1 MLIRFNEK
9 ATTVSMMLDDAIL
22 KYYNPED
29 KTSSF
34 WSTLHHHYKRS
45 NAKRAT
51 FAVSIL
57 FENTKNGRFSVKQ
70 WSL

>member
-34 WSTLHHHYKRS
+34 WSTLHHHYKR
-45 NAKRAT
+45 AT

-57 FENTKNGRFSVKQ
+57 IENTKNGRFSVKQ